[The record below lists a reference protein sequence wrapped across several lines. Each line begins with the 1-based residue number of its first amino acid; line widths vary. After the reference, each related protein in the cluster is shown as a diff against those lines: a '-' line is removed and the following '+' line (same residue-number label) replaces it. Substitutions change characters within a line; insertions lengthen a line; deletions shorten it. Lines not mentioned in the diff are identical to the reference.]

1 MSNITLSLDEN
12 TYRTARIV
20 AAERGMSVSALV
32 RTYLQ
37 SLKPDSQ
44 AADREELIRTL
55 DWAASTG
62 QFSASERLSRDEVHD
77 RAAIRDALSTKPRNT
92 AP

>member
-1 MSNITLSLDEN
+1 MSNITLSLDDN

-20 AAERGMSVSALV
+20 AAERGTSVSALV
-32 RTYLQ
+32 RDYLQ
-37 SLKPDSQ
+37 SLQPDPN
-44 AADREELIRTL
+44 AADRAALVRTL

-62 QFSASERLSRDEVHD
+62 NFSAQDRLSREDVHD
-77 RAAIRDALSTKPRNT
+77 RSAMRREQDAG

>member
-20 AAERGMSVSALV
+20 AAERGVSVSALV

-44 AADREELIRTL
+44 AADQEALVKTL

-62 QFSASERLSRDEVHD
+62 QFSASERLQRDEVHD
-77 RAAIRDALSTKPRNT
+77 RAATRRALNT
-92 AP
+92 APQKSVP